1 MVDTLLQL
9 LPEMYMG
16 VAEDTPVHWKDAPGF
31 NDLPIQAFPPHFDYP
46 TDHLP
51 LENGPSRQK
60 FQLDV

>member
-1 MVDTLLQL
+1 
-9 LPEMYMG
+9 MYMG

-60 FQLDV
+60 FQLDAW